1 MRKKQIGSRK
11 SPSGRSRGGTV
22 HKAKP
27 TKPGS
32 QTASLIIGIGAS
44 AGGLGAFKAFFSN
57 MPPDSGM
64 TFVLVQ
70 HLAPDHKSLLAD
82 LIGKVTAMPVIEAE
96 NETAV
101 APNTVYVIPPDA
113 TLTFRR
119 RSLQVS
125 KPAPPRER
133 RRPIDTFFSSLAEE
147 QGENAVCIVLSGA
160 GTDGTLGLK
169 TIKER
174 GGLTLAQAEHDS
186 TAMSGMPQSATA
198 TGLVDAVMPVEDMPA
213 KLLDYQRHLLKVA
226 SKKDD
231 DGTRFDAG
239 EHLAKISSLLR
250 ARVGHDFSKYK
261 DKTMVRRIQRRMQV
275 LQIDTVPAYAARLKE
290 DPHQIDLLF
299 RELLIGVTQFFRDPS
314 AFVALATV
322 AIPELLERTQADDQL
337 RIWVPACA
345 TGEEVY
351 SIAILLKEALIDREA
366 SPRVQIFGTDIDENA
381 AAFARSGRY
390 RKTTGLSPE
399 RLARWFAE
407 DGDEHCPIKA
417 IREMCV
423 FSTHSVVKDPP
434 FSRLD
439 LISCRNLLIYM
450 DGDLQDRVLRTFHYA
465 LRPDGILFLGPA
477 EGTSRQSRLFGTL
490 DKKHRIFRRRAADV
504 TLPELSSPP
513 GSMLRHSGYSSRTIP
528 GIDRVERRA
537 KRIADKYSPV
547 HLVVDRNHQIV
558 RFSGGAVGHYLEPS
572 AGTPSFNLFDII
584 RKALRP
590 IVRSALQEALARKGP
605 VTRDDVRLRIDGQS
619 RSVTVVVEPIS
630 DARNADEW
638 LCVIVFQ
645 HALNNPGQQAA
656 GDSPAEEADSGNLRA
671 LQHELLTTRTQLQST
686 IDDFETANE
695 EMKSAGEEYQSL
707 NEELQSSN
715 EELET
720 SKEEMQSI
728 NEELQTVNTELAS
741 KNDALTKLNND
752 LKNLLDSTEIA
763 TIFLDNDLRIKNFTR
778 GMVDIFRL
786 RDVDRGRPVT
796 DIATALSYAELSD
809 DARTVLRN
817 LSVVEKQVELRDKQ
831 TTFVMRIRPYRT
843 VDNAIGGVVITF
855 VDISARRRSDD
866 QRNVLL
872 QELNHRVKNT
882 LATVQAIAL
891 QTFRYT
897 DTRET
902 FRDTFLNRL
911 MALSKTHNL
920 LTASNWAG
928 ASLRDVLLS
937 ELAPYQA
944 GSHPRFAI
952 EGDDTQLD
960 AHLTLALGL
969 AFHELATNA
978 VKHGALSVPA
988 GRVAIRWEI
997 DTGDG
1002 RLRLR
1007 WIETGGPRVEKP
1019 ARRGMGLR
1027 VIESGLMHELGGRSR
1042 IDFDPSGVQCSIE
1055 IPMPRREETS

>member
-1 MRKKQIGSRK
+1 MMRKKKNGPRRK
-11 SPSGRSRGGTV
+11 PSGGTQSST
-22 HKAKP
+22 HKVRP
-27 TKPGS
+27 
-32 QTASLIIGIGAS
+32 ASLIVGIGAS
-44 AGGLGAFKAFFSN
+44 AGGLNAFTAFFPS

-82 LIGKVTAMPVIEAE
+82 LIGKVTAMPVMEAE
-96 NETAV
+96 NDTAV

-113 TLTFRR
+113 TLTFRQ

-147 QGENAVCIVLSGA
+147 QGENAVCIVLSGT

-169 TIKER
+169 TIKEH
-174 GGLTLAQAEHDS
+174 GGLTLAQAEYDH

-198 TGLVDAVMPVEDMPA
+198 TGLVDAVLPVEDMPA

-226 SKKDD
+226 SKKDG
-231 DGTRFDAG
+231 DGTRSDAG
-239 EHLAKISSLLR
+239 EYLTRISSLLR
-250 ARVGHDFSKYK
+250 ARVGHDFSRYK
-261 DKTMVRRIQRRMQV
+261 DKTLVRRIQRRMQV
-275 LQIDTVPAYAARLKE
+275 LQIDTMPAYVDRLKE
-290 DPHQIDLLF
+290 DPRQIDLLF

-314 AFVALATV
+314 AFAALATV
-322 AIPELLERTQADDQL
+322 AIPQLLERAEVDDHV

-351 SIAILLKEALIDREA
+351 SIAILVREALIGRETFP
-366 SPRVQIFGTDIDENA
+366 SIQIFGTDIDENA
-381 AAFARSGRY
+381 VAFARSARY

-407 DGDEHCPIKA
+407 DGDEHCPIKT

-434 FSRLD
+434 FSKLG

-450 DGDLQDRVLRTFHYA
+450 DADLQDRVLRTFHYA

-477 EGTSRQSRLFGTL
+477 EGTSRQSRLFDSL
-490 DKKHRIFRRRAADV
+490 DKKHRIFRRGAADV
-504 TLPELSSPP
+504 TLPELSAPA
-513 GSMLRHSGYSSRTIP
+513 GSVLRHPGHSAATTA
-528 GIDRVERRA
+528 GIDGVERRA

-547 HLVVDRNHQIV
+547 HLVIDRNHQII

-572 AGTPSFNLFDII
+572 TGTPSFNLFDIL
-584 RKALRP
+584 RNALRP
-590 IVRSALQEALARKGP
+590 VVRSALEEAIARKGP

-619 RSVTVVVEPIS
+619 RSVTVVVEPMS

-638 LCVIVFQ
+638 LCVVVFQ
-645 HALNNPGQQAA
+645 HALGNPGQQAA
-656 GDSPAEEADSGNLRA
+656 GDSPAGEADRGSLGA
-671 LQHELLTTRTQLQST
+671 LQSELLTTRAQLQSAL
-686 IDDFETANE
+686 DDLETANE
-695 EMKSAGEEYQSL
+695 EMKSAGEEYQSI

-728 NEELQTVNTELAS
+728 NEELQTVNMELAG
-741 KNDALTKLNND
+741 KNDALTRLNND
-752 LKNLLDSTEIA
+752 LKNLLDSTQIA
-763 TIFLDNDLRIKNFTR
+763 TIFLDNDLRIKNFTP
-778 GMVDIFRL
+778 GMVDILRL
-786 RDVDRGRPVT
+786 RDTDRGRPVT

-809 DARTVLRN
+809 DARTVLRD
-817 LSVVEKQVELRDKQ
+817 LSVIEREVELRDNH
-831 TTFVMRIRPYRT
+831 TTFLMRIRPYRT
-843 VDNAIGGVVITF
+843 LDNMIGGVVITF
-855 VDISARRRSDD
+855 VDVSVQRRSNN
-866 QRNVLL
+866 QRIVLL

-897 DTRET
+897 DTREA
-902 FRDTFLNRL
+902 FRDTFLDRL

-920 LTASNWAG
+920 LTASNWEG
-928 ASLRDVLLS
+928 ASLRKVLLS

-944 GSHPRFAI
+944 DNPPRFAI
-952 EGDDTQLD
+952 EGEDTQLD
-960 AHLTLALGL
+960 APLTLALGL
-969 AFHELATNA
+969 ALHELATNA

-988 GRVAIRWEI
+988 GRVAIQWEI
-997 DTGDG
+997 DAGEG

-1007 WIETGGPRVEKP
+1007 WIETGGPRVEEP

-1027 VIESGLMHELGGRSR
+1027 MIESGLMHEVGGGSR
-1042 IDFDPSGVQCSIE
+1042 IDFNPSGVQCVIE
-1055 IPMPRREETS
+1055 IPTTRRKEGS